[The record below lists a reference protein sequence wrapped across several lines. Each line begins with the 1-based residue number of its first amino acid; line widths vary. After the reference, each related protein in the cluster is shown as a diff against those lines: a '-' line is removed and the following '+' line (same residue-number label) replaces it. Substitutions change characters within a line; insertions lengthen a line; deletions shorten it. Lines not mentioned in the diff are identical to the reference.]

1 MEDYLN
7 VLAAWILIFSIALT
21 VVAAVA
27 YSRTRNKR
35 VLMVTLAFALFAVKG
50 VLLTAALFDEWISD
64 SYVWMSVVVDTVII
78 VFLAMTVLSK

>member
-35 VLMVTLAFALFAVKG
+35 VLMVMLAFALFAVKG
-50 VLLTAALFDEWISD
+50 VLLTAALFDEWVLD
-64 SYVWMSVVVDTVII
+64 SYLWMSVVVDTVII

>member
-1 MEDYLN
+1 MDDYLN

-21 VVAAVA
+21 VVAAIA

-35 VLMVTLAFALFAVKG
+35 VLMVMLAFALFAVKG
-50 VLLTAALFDEWISD
+50 VLLTAALFDEWVLD
-64 SYVWMSVVVDTVII
+64 SFLWMSVVVDTVII

>member
-21 VVAAVA
+21 VVAAIA

-35 VLMVTLAFALFAVKG
+35 VLMVMLAFALFAVKG
-50 VLLTAALFDEWISD
+50 VLLTAALFDEWVLD
-64 SYVWMSVVVDTVII
+64 SYLWMSVVVDTVII

>member
-21 VVAAVA
+21 VVAAIA
-27 YSRTRNKR
+27 YSRTRTTR
-35 VLMVTLAFALFAVKG
+35 VLMVMLAFALFAVKG
-50 VLLTAALFDEWISD
+50 VLLTAALFDEWVLD
-64 SYVWMSVVVDTVII
+64 SYLWMSVVVDTVII

>member
-21 VVAAVA
+21 VIAAVA
-27 YSRTRNKR
+27 YSRTKNKR
-35 VLMVTLAFALFAVKG
+35 VLMVLLAFALFAVKG
-50 VLLTAALFDEWISD
+50 VLLTAALFDEWVSD
-64 SYVWMSVVVDTVII
+64 SYLWMSVVVDTVII

>member
-21 VVAAVA
+21 FVAAVA
-27 YSRTRNKR
+27 YSRTGNKR
-35 VLMVTLAFALFAVKG
+35 VLMVMLAFALFAVKG
-50 VLLTAALFDEWISD
+50 VFLTAALFNEWVSD
-64 SYVWMSVVVDTVII
+64 SYLWLSVVVDTVII

>member
-21 VVAAVA
+21 VVAAIA

-35 VLMVTLAFALFAVKG
+35 VLMVMLAFALFAVKG
-50 VLLTAALFDEWISD
+50 VLLTAALFDEWVMD
-64 SYVWMSVVVDTVII
+64 SFLWMSVVVDTVII

>member
-1 MEDYLN
+1 MDDYLN
-7 VLAAWILIFSIALT
+7 VLAAWILIFSVALT

-35 VLMVTLAFALFAVKG
+35 VLMVALAFALFAVKG

-64 SYVWMSVVVDTVII
+64 SYLWMSVVVDTVII

>member
-35 VLMVTLAFALFAVKG
+35 VLMVMLAFALFAVKG
-50 VLLTAALFDEWISD
+50 VLLTAALFDEWVLD
-64 SYVWMSVVVDTVII
+64 SFLWMSVVVDTVII

>member
-21 VVAAVA
+21 VVAAIA

-35 VLMVTLAFALFAVKG
+35 VLMVMLAFALFAVKG
-50 VLLTAALFDEWISD
+50 VLMTAALFDEWVLD
-64 SYVWMSVVVDTVII
+64 SYLWMSVVVDTVII

>member
-21 VVAAVA
+21 VVAAIA

-35 VLMVTLAFALFAVKG
+35 VLMVMLAFALFAVKG
-50 VLLTAALFDEWISD
+50 VLLTTALFDEWVLD
-64 SYVWMSVVVDTVII
+64 SYLWMSVVVDTVII